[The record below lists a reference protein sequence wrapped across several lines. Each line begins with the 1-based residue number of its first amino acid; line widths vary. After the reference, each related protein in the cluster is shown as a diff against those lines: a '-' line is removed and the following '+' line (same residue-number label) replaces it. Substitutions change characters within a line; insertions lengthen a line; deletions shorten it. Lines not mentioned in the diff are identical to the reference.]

1 MKIYF
6 EDGKLVDL
14 KRLPITPDYV
24 VDASDGVSEN
34 INLLSNLYNNNCNCI
49 VYTNSIFA
57 FDNHYAWN
65 ENLKLPEIFI
75 RDSENGLFANIAN
88 FTNRELREGH
98 NLGKM
103 YISGEFDYKLKD
115 CI

>member
-65 ENLKLPEIFI
+65 
-75 RDSENGLFANIAN
+75 GN
-88 FTNRELREGH
+88 FYSR
-98 NLGKM
+98 
-103 YISGEFDYKLKD
+103 
-115 CI
+115 